1 MEDFE
6 EYLRQKRV
14 EEEKERLAFLDKCAN
29 KVKDDSDLIYRLLAL
44 GLCSRFNLELNYN
57 GEPPY
62 VVYGILNYF
71 VDNVDMGWD
80 DWLYSDDAPL
90 IRPINELKKVF
101 PELALIYDNEED
113 IVKLANK
120 LYDLDI
126 KTDYDSIYEYGKYFY
141 ANSFNFN
148 SFTPINVSEIKKLKD
163 EKETLIKYGHDVS
176 KIDKKISEFGL
187 TKEEIE
193 AI

>member
-1 MEDFE
+1 MDDIE
-6 EYLRQKRV
+6 EYLRQKRE

-29 KVKDDSDLIYRLLAL
+29 KVKDDSNLIYRLLAL
-44 GLCSRFNLELNYN
+44 GLCSRFNLELNYD

-71 VDNVDMGWD
+71 VNNVDMRWD
-80 DWLYSDDAPL
+80 EWLHSDDAPL

-101 PELALIYDNEED
+101 PELALIYDDEED

-120 LYDLDI
+120 LYDLNI
-126 KTDYDSIYEYGKYFY
+126 KTDYDSIYKYSKYFY

-148 SFTPINVSEIKKLKD
+148 NFTPINVSKIKELKD
-163 EKETLIKYGHDVS
+163 EKEILIKYGHDVS
-176 KIDKKISEFGL
+176 EIDKKISEFGL
-187 TKEEIE
+187 TEEEIE